1 MDNHERGTIE
11 QILNLLHGLLG
22 RDDAKADYR
31 PTLTFIPDNPDGV
44 LVFPDCR
51 TEKEKSP
58 TENTGDS
65 EDGIVRFNE
74 KEIRLMSVNKTF
86 TRVIRLCGFSAHLRT
101 HASGKTSVTYE
112 LRFRRD
118 GYNISASGKTKAEA
132 KARFIEKA
140 RTARPMPKMAKTS
153 RVPRTF
159 HQFALYYF
167 ENYRVKKVTPST
179 FKADKN
185 RYFAHIAPYFKDIP
199 IQNITP
205 SQCQKLLDGLP
216 GNGKTA
222 EEIYFL
228 LNGIFKY
235 AIAHHL
241 IPFSPT
247 DTVFLLRHECKSGS
261 ALTRDEEKLLLQET
275 AKTDYLTAFAVALY
289 TGMRPNE
296 YRTARIEGGFIIAK
310 NSKRQNKR
318 LEFKRIPI
326 SPMLRPYLEGVT
338 EVYFPC
344 ARYMREKVKEILP
357 NHKLYDLRTTFYTR
371 CKECG
376 VADAAREEFVGHSLG
391 KLGNAYTDLSD
402 EYLLKEGEKL
412 RY

>member
-1 MDNHERGTIE
+1 MDNHERSTLE

-22 RDDAKADYR
+22 RGDAKADYR
-31 PTLTFIPDNPDGV
+31 PELTFVPDNPDGV
-44 LVFPDCR
+44 LVFPDSR
-51 TEKEKSP
+51 AEKEKSP
-58 TENTGDS
+58 PNEGTK
-65 EDGIVRFNE
+65 EDIVRFTDE
-74 KEIRLMSVNKTF
+74 EIRQMSTNKTF
-86 TRVIRLCGFSAHLRT
+86 TRIIRISGFSAHLRT
-101 HASGKTSVTYE
+101 HASGKNTISYE
-112 LRFRRD
+112 LRFRRG
-118 GYNISASGKTKAEA
+118 GYNISASGRTKAEA

-140 RTARPMPKMAKTS
+140 KAAKPQPKGGEISSIPK
-153 RVPRTF
+153 TF

-167 ENYRVKKVTPST
+167 ENFRVKKVTPAT

-185 RYFAHIAPYFKDIP
+185 RYFAHVAPYFKDIP
-199 IQNITP
+199 LRNVTP
-205 SQCQKLLDGLP
+205 SQCQKLLDALP

-222 EEIYFL
+222 EEVFYL

-241 IPFSPT
+241 IQFSPT
-247 DTVFLLRHECKSGS
+247 DTVFLMQHERQSGS
-261 ALTRDEEKLLLQET
+261 ALTKAEEQLLLLEA

-296 YRTARIEGGFIIAK
+296 YRTAKIEGNFIIAK
-310 NSKRQNKR
+310 NSKRHNRK
-318 LEFKRIPI
+318 LELKKIPI
-326 SPMLRPYLEGVT
+326 SPMLRPYLQDIT
-338 EVYFPC
+338 ELYFPC
-344 ARYMREKVKEILP
+344 ARYMREKVKEVLP

-412 RY
+412 SY